1 MQRQVLPIVYLLACG
16 GLLAASRSLVPDFWQ
31 FIDSV
36 YLFSLR
42 VDDLTPNIGLFWCA
56 LHVFVVSVSGLAHA
70 SGPRY
75 FFLEVFQAYRLM
87 FLYALH
93 LHTFS
98 YNFIFYFRLRSRP
111 LLAFVTA
118 VSVLTMFKTYAGAR
132 FLLALSR

>member
-1 MQRQVLPIVYLLACG
+1 
-16 GLLAASRSLVPDFWQ
+16 VPDFWQ

-42 VDDLTPNIGLFWCA
+42 VDDLTPNIGLFWCVSPLLDVCFKLSCVA
-56 LHVFVVSVSGLAHA
+56 LSA
-70 SGPRY
+70 SRY

-118 VSVLTMFKTYAGAR
+118 VSVMTMFKTYASFVFLRDFPYLSLKISGRWRCGA
-132 FLLALSR
+132 LH